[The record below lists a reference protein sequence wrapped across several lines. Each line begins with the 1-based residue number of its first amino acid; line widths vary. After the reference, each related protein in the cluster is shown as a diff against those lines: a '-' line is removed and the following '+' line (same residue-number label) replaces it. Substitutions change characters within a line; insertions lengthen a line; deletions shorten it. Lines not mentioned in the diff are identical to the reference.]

1 MVNAAVPEADGRG
14 RCGLVHGRSGGYP
27 RMLCVARLIRF
38 FLLAVGILFCFS
50 LALWAQTAGSD
61 NSWTTT
67 SDSQSDNANPT
78 RTIES
83 HTQSGNRTL
92 DKQSIQRRDPDEKF
106 EAYQDIE
113 KETVQVDAT
122 TVRTTTRS
130 FGRNADGVKTLV
142 QVTEEVSHALPGGDS
157 NVVRTTSNPDAD
169 GKLQVVQR
177 QIEETKKIDKDV
189 EETKTTVMLTG
200 VEGGLAPVMKTQERR
215 TRDANDTVES
225 HKTTL
230 LPDGDGKW
238 QVAEI
243 RDTTTKKEGS
253 DRSIEERVTRPD
265 AEGKLG
271 EISRTVSKES
281 ETASA
286 KRDTKETYSVDVP
299 GSPEDGGLHLVE
311 RATTAQRTS
320 PTGQQTTEKRVE
332 QPDPGNP
339 DAGPRVMTVTT
350 DTVRPGP
357 SGAQATTTIQMR
369 DANGNFGVVSVD
381 TAKSDNLHA
390 VQVDIAPSGKPK

>member
-1 MVNAAVPEADGRG
+1 MADAWVPEADGRWARG
-14 RCGLVHGRSGGYP
+14 RQSSDLYP
-27 RMLCVARLIRF
+27 RMSWVAPLIRS
-38 FLLAVGILFCFS
+38 LLPAVGIFFCFS
-50 LALWAQTAGSD
+50 LALSAQTAGSD
-61 NSWTTT
+61 NSWTAT

-78 RTIES
+78 RTIAS
-83 HTQSGNRTL
+83 HTQSGNRTV
-92 DKQSIQRRDPDEKF
+92 DKQSIERRDSAGQF

-142 QVTEEVSHALPGGDS
+142 QVTDEERHALPGGDS

-189 EETKTTVMLTG
+189 EETKTTVMLSG

-215 TRDANDTVES
+215 KHDANDTVES

-253 DRSIEERVTRPD
+253 DRSIEERVLRPD
-265 AEGKLG
+265 AEGRLG

-281 ETASA
+281 GSASA
-286 KRDTKETYSVDVP
+286 KLNTKETYSVDVP
-299 GSPEDGGLHLVE
+299 GSAEDGGLHLVE

-320 PTGQQTTEKRVE
+320 PTGQQTTEKQVE
-332 QPDPGNP
+332 KPDPGDP
-339 DAGPRVMTVTT
+339 DSGPRVTTVTT

-381 TAKSDNLHA
+381 TTKSDNLHA
-390 VQVDIAPSGKPK
+390 IQVEIAPSEKPK

>member
-1 MVNAAVPEADGRG
+1 M
-14 RCGLVHGRSGGYP
+14 SW
-27 RMLCVARLIRF
+27 VAPLIRS
-38 FLLAVGILFCFS
+38 LLPAAGIFFCFS
-50 LALWAQTAGSD
+50 LALSAQTAGSD
-61 NSWTTT
+61 NSWTAT

-78 RTIES
+78 RTIAS
-83 HTQSGNRTL
+83 HTQSGNRTV
-92 DKQSIQRRDPDEKF
+92 DKQSIERRDSAGQF

-142 QVTEEVSHALPGGDS
+142 QVTEEERHALSGGDS

-189 EETKTTVMLTG
+189 EETKTTVMLSG

-215 TRDANDTVES
+215 KHDANDTVES

-253 DRSIEERVTRPD
+253 DRSIEERVSRPD
-265 AEGKLG
+265 AEGRLG

-281 ETASA
+281 GSASA
-286 KRDTKETYSVDVP
+286 KLNTKETYSVDVP
-299 GSPEDGGLHLVE
+299 GSAEDGGLHLVE

-320 PTGQQTTEKRVE
+320 PTGQQTTEKQVE
-332 QPDPGNP
+332 KPDPGDP
-339 DAGPRVMTVTT
+339 DSGPRVTTVTT

-381 TAKSDNLHA
+381 TTKSDNLHA
-390 VQVDIAPSGKPK
+390 IQVEIAPSEKPK

>member
-1 MVNAAVPEADGRG
+1 M
-14 RCGLVHGRSGGYP
+14 SW
-27 RMLCVARLIRF
+27 VAPLIRS
-38 FLLAVGILFCFS
+38 LLPAVGIFFCFS
-50 LALWAQTAGSD
+50 LALSAQTAGSD
-61 NSWTTT
+61 NSWTAT

-78 RTIES
+78 RTIAS
-83 HTQSGNRTL
+83 HTQSGNRTV
-92 DKQSIQRRDPDEKF
+92 DKQSIERRDSAGQF

-142 QVTEEVSHALPGGDS
+142 QVTDEERHALPGGDS

-189 EETKTTVMLTG
+189 EETKTTVMLSG

-215 TRDANDTVES
+215 KHDANDTVES

-253 DRSIEERVTRPD
+253 DRSIEERVLRPD
-265 AEGKLG
+265 AEGRLG

-281 ETASA
+281 GSASA
-286 KRDTKETYSVDVP
+286 KLNTKETYSVDVP
-299 GSPEDGGLHLVE
+299 GSAEDGGLHLVE

-320 PTGQQTTEKRVE
+320 PTGQQTTEKQVE
-332 QPDPGNP
+332 KPDPGDP
-339 DAGPRVMTVTT
+339 DSGPRVTTVTT

-381 TAKSDNLHA
+381 TTKSDNLHA
-390 VQVDIAPSGKPK
+390 IQVEIAPSEKPK

>member
-1 MVNAAVPEADGRG
+1 MADAWVPEADGRWARG
-14 RCGLVHGRSGGYP
+14 RQSSDLYP
-27 RMLCVARLIRF
+27 RMSWVAPLIRS
-38 FLLAVGILFCFS
+38 LLPAVGIFFCFS
-50 LALWAQTAGSD
+50 LALSAQTAGSD
-61 NSWTTT
+61 NSWTAT
-67 SDSQSDNANPT
+67 SDSQIDNVNPT
-78 RTIES
+78 RTIAS
-83 HTQSGNRTL
+83 HTQSGNRTV
-92 DKQSIQRRDPDEKF
+92 DKQSIERRDSAGQF

-142 QVTEEVSHALPGGDS
+142 QVTDEERHALPGGDS

-189 EETKTTVMLTG
+189 EETKTTVMLSG
-200 VEGGLAPVMKTQERR
+200 VEGRLDPVMKTQERR
-215 TRDANDTVES
+215 KRDANDTVES

-253 DRSIEERVTRPD
+253 DRSIEERVSRPD
-265 AEGKLG
+265 AEGRLG

-281 ETASA
+281 GSASA
-286 KRDTKETYSVDVP
+286 KRNTKETYSVDVP
-299 GSPEDGGLHLVE
+299 GSAEDGGLHLVE

-320 PTGQQTTEKRVE
+320 PTGQQTTEKQVE
-332 QPDPGNP
+332 KPDPGDP
-339 DAGPRVMTVTT
+339 DSGPRVTTVTT

-381 TAKSDNLHA
+381 TTKSDNLHA
-390 VQVDIAPSGKPK
+390 IQVEIAPSEKPK

>member
-1 MVNAAVPEADGRG
+1 MADAWVPEADGRWARG
-14 RCGLVHGRSGGYP
+14 RQSSDLYP
-27 RMLCVARLIRF
+27 RMSWVAPLIRS
-38 FLLAVGILFCFS
+38 LLPAAGIFFCFS
-50 LALWAQTAGSD
+50 LALSAQTAGSD
-61 NSWTTT
+61 NSWTAT
-67 SDSQSDNANPT
+67 SDSQIDNVNPT
-78 RTIES
+78 RTIAS
-83 HTQSGNRTL
+83 HTQSGNRTV
-92 DKQSIQRRDPDEKF
+92 DKQSIERRDSAGQF

-142 QVTEEVSHALPGGDS
+142 QVTDEERHALPGGDS

-189 EETKTTVMLTG
+189 EETKTTVMLSG

-215 TRDANDTVES
+215 KHDANDTVES

-243 RDTTTKKEGS
+243 RDTTAKKEGS
-253 DRSIEERVTRPD
+253 DRSIEERVLRPD
-265 AEGKLG
+265 PEGRLG
-271 EISRTVSKES
+271 EISRSVSKES
-281 ETASA
+281 GSASA
-286 KRDTKETYSVDVP
+286 KRNTKETYSVDVP
-299 GSPEDGGLHLVE
+299 GSAEDGGLRLVE
-311 RATTAQRTS
+311 RATTAQRTG
-320 PTGQQTTEKRVE
+320 PTGEQTTEKQVE
-332 QPDPGNP
+332 KPDPGDP
-339 DAGPRVMTVTT
+339 DSGPRVMTVTT
-350 DTVRPGP
+350 DAVRPGP
-357 SGAQATTTIQMR
+357 SGAQAMTTIQMR

-381 TAKSDNLHA
+381 TTKSDNLHA
-390 VQVDIAPSGKPK
+390 IQVEIAPSEKPK